1 MKEYFVNRGGV
12 ELIVKLRPETA
23 KRLKAR
29 PVEVP
34 EADSPADE
42 PKARSPRNKGR
53 IPANKSK

>member
-1 MKEYFVNRGGV
+1 MKEYFVTRGGV

-29 PVEVP
+29 PVA
-34 EADSPADE
+34 EADGPADE